1 MNLYS
6 EYSSNSKIVTR
17 ALCPMRIKHSIR
29 MEINILYSYQ
39 NILYLL
45 PITAATDS
53 RSCVRYRNPT
63 RLFII
68 IDYKLYRNKFKCI
81 IFRHRFDLISKRKL
95 FFSLLNFFSWA
106 TANETMALFCKL
118 CLWSLNGCVISIT
131 KGILS

>member
-1 MNLYS
+1 MHLYS

-29 MEINILYSYQ
+29 MEINILYSYK

-53 RSCVRYRNPT
+53 RHCVRYRNPT
-63 RLFII
+63 RFYTI

-81 IFRHRFDLISKRKL
+81 IFRHRFDLIYKKNFFFFTKL
-95 FFSLLNFFSWA
+95 FLMSNRES
-106 TANETMALFCKL
+106 N
-118 CLWSLNGCVISIT
+118 NGSI
-131 KGILS
+131 L